1 MNTVAK
7 NMPLKRFDNMIHGR
21 RDSRDEYE
29 DAQPQSDAG
38 NE

>member
-1 MNTVAK
+1 
-7 NMPLKRFDNMIHGR
+7 MPLKRFDNMIHGR

-29 DAQPQSDAG
+29 EDAQPQSDAG